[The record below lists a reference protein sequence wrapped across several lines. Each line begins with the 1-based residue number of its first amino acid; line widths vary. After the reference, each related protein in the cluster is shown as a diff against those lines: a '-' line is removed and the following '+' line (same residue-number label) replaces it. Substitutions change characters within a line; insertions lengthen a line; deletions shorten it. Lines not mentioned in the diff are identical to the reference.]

1 MKPPVL
7 SSVPQASSASRL
19 SPWAIAAICIAS
31 VVLFLGAAALIAGL
45 LVRGRVVEARQERMQ
60 RVRAVEA
67 KLSTFAQGQS
77 EPGLTYTNIKVPKE
91 PWSIHILKVDRS
103 RKDLTIV
110 SAHARNKVLG
120 VSMLSDQA
128 RSVPAEFGRAIAAV
142 NGDFYDR
149 DNPTY
154 AGDPRGLQ
162 IMHGELISA
171 PDTACIWFDN
181 EGNPQLDEVKGNF
194 HVTLPGGQKM
204 PYGLNQRRG
213 SSQAVLYTPS
223 YGPSTRATG
232 GRELILEKEGSGPWL
247 PFEASQTYRGRVRE
261 ISNTGNTRLT
271 GDIMVLS
278 FPPNMLARLPEVAA
292 GDVLQIS
299 TETSPSLKGVKMAIG
314 GGPTLIKDGK
324 PAFSMKNPPPGTSG
338 EWRERSKYERHPRG
352 AVGWSR
358 THFYLLI
365 VDGRQP
371 GLSAGMKLAELAD
384 FLKELGCTEGMN
396 LDGGKSAQM
405 WMNGQIMN
413 SPCQGED
420 TVANSL
426 LVVRKAETAAGQ

>member
-162 IMHGELISA
+162 IMNGELISA
-171 PDTACIWFDN
+171 PDTACIWFDT

-194 HVTLPGGQKM
+194 HVTLP
-204 PYGLNQRRG
+204 
-213 SSQAVLYTPS
+213 V
-223 YGPSTRATG
+223 
-232 GRELILEKEGSGPWL
+232 
-247 PFEASQTYRGRVRE
+247 
-261 ISNTGNTRLT
+261 
-271 GDIMVLS
+271 
-278 FPPNMLARLPEVAA
+278 
-292 GDVLQIS
+292 
-299 TETSPSLKGVKMAIG
+299 
-314 GGPTLIKDGK
+314 
-324 PAFSMKNPPPGTSG
+324 
-338 EWRERSKYERHPRG
+338 
-352 AVGWSR
+352 
-358 THFYLLI
+358 
-365 VDGRQP
+365 
-371 GLSAGMKLAELAD
+371 
-384 FLKELGCTEGMN
+384 
-396 LDGGKSAQM
+396 
-405 WMNGQIMN
+405 
-413 SPCQGED
+413 
-420 TVANSL
+420 
-426 LVVRKAETAAGQ
+426 